1 VQAKIQRT
9 ESADEKARE
18 GKQEKRPDEEPRAGE
33 RTKNTE
39 TSGNAE

>member
-18 GKQEKRPDEEPRAGE
+18 GKQEKKPDEEPRAGG
-33 RTKNTE
+33 RPKNAE
-39 TSGNAE
+39 TSGNTE